1 MYRSN
6 SPDVAIVGGGIV
18 GACIAEELARAG
30 ASVVVLDAGA
40 EPGDATARAAGVAVP
55 SLRYLDDPLM
65 YDWLMRARTALLDD
79 ILRLRSASGPFS
91 VARPI
96 ARLIAEADLRR
107 VAAALGTTPDRDTVV
122 GDAAGVAADLA
133 PGLRVPPEHR
143 VLVSDGLMVDGSGY
157 LAAVRAAAV
166 TGGVDWRQGVRVVS
180 VADGEVRT
188 DDAATLR
195 ADRIVLAC
203 GAWTARLGGDDLP
216 VYPLRGQ
223 LAVLD
228 VEHPP
233 RCIVSGRYYLA
244 PHPSGGVVV
253 GATEEDSGFA
263 EHCTVAGV
271 ARLLTFAART
281 LPSLGSAS
289 VRTLRAGLR
298 PATRTGRPLV
308 GALPSADRVFV
319 ACGHSGHGLL
329 SARYTAQGVVA
340 ALTSDDWSDVPLEFC
355 PKRALQEARK

>member
-1 MYRSN
+1 VYRSN

-40 EPGDATARAAGVAVP
+40 EAGDATARAAGVAVP

-65 YDWLMRARTALLDD
+65 YDWLTRARTALLDD
-79 ILRLRSASGPFS
+79 ILRLRSATGPFS
-91 VARPI
+91 VALPI

-107 VAAALGTTPDRDTVV
+107 VAAALGTTPDRDTA
-122 GDAAGVAADLA
+122 GDAADLA
-133 PGLRVPPEHR
+133 PGLRVPPAHR

-166 TGGVDWRQGVRVVS
+166 AGGVDWRQGVRVVS

-188 DDAATLR
+188 DGAAALR

-203 GAWTARLGGDDLP
+203 GAWTARLVGEDLP

-281 LPSLGSAS
+281 LPSLGSAP

-329 SARYTAQGVVA
+329 SARYTARGVAA

-355 PKRALQEARK
+355 PKRALQEAGK